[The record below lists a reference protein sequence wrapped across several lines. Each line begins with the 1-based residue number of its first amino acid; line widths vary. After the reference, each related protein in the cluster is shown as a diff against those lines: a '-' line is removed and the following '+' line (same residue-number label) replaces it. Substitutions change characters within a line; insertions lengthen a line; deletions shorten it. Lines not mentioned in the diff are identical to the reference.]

1 MADPV
6 KLKPIKY
13 SVNGKPYYDLSP
25 DVLSGQQEVTDPN
38 EIQTA
43 LADYETRVI
52 GGASRAEQAGL
63 RQRLADYRAGTSTQF
78 TLNEKGVL
86 AEPKQ
91 IAAQQAQKEAMA
103 ADRDVAVGGTF
114 DAPLTV
120 PKGTP
125 NPKTV
130 TYAQS
135 LAGPAGQIPGVAPVD
150 PNAISKRYEE
160 AFNTQKQQGYQTPT
174 DAVGANTMF
183 NQFLPDQSASKV
195 ANDFISQDPY
205 LNSTIATYQNYMSQQ
220 EQRTS
225 LVDEYS
231 KLLKTSGIEAID
243 MDLIN
248 MKNVIEGTEDDI
260 RTEITK
266 AGGIATDSQVIALS
280 NARNKQLIKN
290 YNTLLETRNSK
301 ERYLDTVMNLTQ
313 QDRQE
318 ADRIFETQM
327 NFGFKIAEINQQMKQ
342 NAISTID
349 RVAQTLG
356 WDGVLQATQ
365 GNPQLI
371 AQIERTYGLPTGGL
385 QIAAQ
390 RDSQLRMQQ
399 QQDVLDKQQQQQ
411 FENQLVL
418 DKFEEDKRQFGI
430 DYALQQQK
438 IAADRSSSGVLTNT
452 QMNATINQI
461 AGAFDN
467 EQIVKDFNQATSQYQ
482 LMSSLGTQGKSPGDD
497 IAFVYSFAK
506 LMDPGS
512 VVREGEYATIQKYAQ
527 SFLDAKTLEAIRLAK
542 NVNFLSADAKQKLLT
557 TAYAKMQVLN
567 TQYQSLSNQYQ
578 KRIST
583 VQGGGFNTLPDYSQ
597 AFPELISPG
606 GDNLSDDEAW
616 EEYKRQQ
623 GISSEQNMSVAPK
636 TNPFTNKH
644 YYQ

>member
-25 DVLSGQQEVTDPN
+25 DVPSVQQEVTDPN

-52 GGASRAEQAGL
+52 GGASGAEQAGL

-78 TLNEKGVL
+78 AYNEQGVL

-91 IAAQQAQKEAMA
+91 IAAQQAQREAMA
-103 ADRDVAVGGTF
+103 ADREVAVGGTF

-125 NPKTV
+125 NPKTA

-135 LAGPAGQIPGVAPVD
+135 LAGPAGQIPGIAPVD

-327 NFGFKIAEINQQMKQ
+327 NFGFKKSYRPLAYL
-342 NAISTID
+342 A
-349 RVAQTLG
+349 
-356 WDGVLQATQ
+356 
-365 GNPQLI
+365 
-371 AQIERTYGLPTGGL
+371 GL
-385 QIAAQ
+385 
-390 RDSQLRMQQ
+390 
-399 QQDVLDKQQQQQ
+399 
-411 FENQLVL
+411 
-418 DKFEEDKRQFGI
+418 
-430 DYALQQQK
+430 
-438 IAADRSSSGVLTNT
+438 
-452 QMNATINQI
+452 
-461 AGAFDN
+461 
-467 EQIVKDFNQATSQYQ
+467 
-482 LMSSLGTQGKSPGDD
+482 
-497 IAFVYSFAK
+497 
-506 LMDPGS
+506 
-512 VVREGEYATIQKYAQ
+512 
-527 SFLDAKTLEAIRLAK
+527 
-542 NVNFLSADAKQKLLT
+542 
-557 TAYAKMQVLN
+557 
-567 TQYQSLSNQYQ
+567 
-578 KRIST
+578 
-583 VQGGGFNTLPDYSQ
+583 
-597 AFPELISPG
+597 
-606 GDNLSDDEAW
+606 
-616 EEYKRQQ
+616 
-623 GISSEQNMSVAPK
+623 
-636 TNPFTNKH
+636 
-644 YYQ
+644 